1 MILNFGVIYMAVAN
15 NFMNIITRKVHCK
28 ISDLRGRVNLIKLM
42 RPKQWIKNTFVFPA
56 ILFSKNIFDL
66 NQFINVIWCFISFC
80 MISSSVY
87 ILNDIIDVEKDRQH
101 PIKKYR
107 PIASGE
113 VSKKEGYVV
122 MTVLMIGSFVLAYVN
137 NLLLVVIIFT
147 YFVNNVLYSF
157 KIKHMVIIDVMS
169 IAFGFILRVSAGA
182 VTINVRI
189 SPWILLCTLLL
200 ALFLGFS
207 KRRNELIILQKSAG
221 RYRKIL
227 EEYSVEFIDNML
239 SIITASIL
247 MAYSIYT
254 FTAYEQQ
261 YMMVTIPFVLYGIF
275 RYQYIVY
282 KKNLG
287 GSPEDIVLSDKPLMI
302 DIVLWIILCMVI
314 IYI

>member
-1 MILNFGVIYMAVAN
+1 
-15 NFMNIITRKVHCK
+15 
-28 ISDLRGRVNLIKLM
+28 M
-42 RPKQWIKNTFVFPA
+42 RPKQWIKNIFVFSA
-56 ILFSKNIFDL
+56 ILFSKNIFDF
-66 NQFINVIWCFISFC
+66 NQFMDVIWCFISFC

-87 ILNDIIDVEKDRQH
+87 ILNDMIDIEKDRLH
-101 PIKKYR
+101 PKKKFR
-107 PIASGE
+107 PIASGK
-113 VSKKEGYVV
+113 VSKKEGYVL
-122 MTVLMIGSFVLAYVN
+122 MIVLMIGSLVIAYANNIISWAIILTYFIN
-137 NLLLVVIIFT
+137 NLL
-147 YFVNNVLYSF
+147 YSF
-157 KIKHMVIIDVMS
+157 RIKHIVIVDVMS

-189 SPWILLCTLLL
+189 SPWLLLCTLLL

-207 KRRNELIILQKSAG
+207 KRRNELIVLEKSAG
-221 RYRKIL
+221 GHRKIL
-227 EEYSVEFIDNML
+227 KEYSVEFIDNML

-254 FTAYEQQ
+254 FTAYEEQ

-282 KKNLG
+282 KKKLG

-302 DIVLWIILCMVI
+302 DIILWIILCITI